1 MAGSTVEALGGLG
14 VMILSIIGLAGH
26 AVHYML
32 AISVI
37 ALGVVLLF
45 QGASIAMEYR
55 KLVWASVDTET
66 GSTEGVELGGGLSAQ
81 SLAGIATIV
90 LGILGLLNIAPEILL
105 SIAAIVLGAGAMLG
119 SGAMSRL
126 NALKVE
132 ANLRQETAK
141 QVAREAATGT
151 TGAQVLVGMSTI
163 VLGILA
169 VIGFAPPTLDL
180 VATLALGS
188 SVLLS
193 GSAIAARMLTVFQR

>member
-81 SLAGIATIV
+81 SLAGIAT
-90 LGILGLLNIAPEILL
+90 
-105 SIAAIVLGAGAMLG
+105 IVLGAGAMLG